1 MTLQTKTVVFDCFYL
16 VTKLSSFQYVS
27 VNGAAL
33 LSMYRYILFKSFG
46 EVFSSNTTSVV
57 KENSCGT
64 FL

>member
-1 MTLQTKTVVFDCFYL
+1 MKVKCMNVKDQSCKTGL
-16 VTKLSSFQYVS
+16 SINTKLSSFNMY
-27 VNGAAL
+27 L
-33 LSMYRYILFKSFG
+33 LMYKYILFKSFG